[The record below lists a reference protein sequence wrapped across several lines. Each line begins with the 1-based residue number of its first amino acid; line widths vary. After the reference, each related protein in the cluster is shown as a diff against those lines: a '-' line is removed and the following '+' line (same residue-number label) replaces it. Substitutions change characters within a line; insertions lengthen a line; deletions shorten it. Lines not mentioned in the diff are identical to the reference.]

1 MARFLTEEHV
11 RQLLP
16 MDEALEQVEACFHA
30 LGTGQARNQPRR
42 RIRFPN
48 GMMHVLAAGDV
59 GLGVFGHKVYT
70 TTPRGARFLVTL
82 YSSEDGRP
90 LAVLEAGLLGAIR
103 TGAASGIATKYLS
116 NPDASVLGVLGT
128 GRQAPTQI
136 QAVCA
141 VRPITQVFVYSR
153 NADRRQAF
161 AEEMADSLGIPVVA
175 ACSAQETVES
185 ADVVAAITDSKQPVL
200 AGAWL
205 KPGAHVNAAG
215 NNMLVEQEVDTE
227 VLRRAWLITTDS
239 LEGAKIECGDLLAAV
254 DPGIVH
260 WDDVIEIGRV
270 VAGRHP
276 VTDRP
281 ADAITVYESQGIA
294 AEDLYAAVHVL
305 RKAEAQG
312 IGSELPY

>member
-1 MARFLTEEHV
+1 MARFLTEDHV

-16 MDEALEQVEACFHA
+16 MDEALAQVEACFHA
-30 LGTGQARNQPRR
+30 LGTGAARNQPRR
-42 RIRFPN
+42 RIRLPD
-48 GMMHVLAAGDV
+48 GMMHVMSAGDV

-70 TTPRGARFLVTL
+70 TTRKGAKFLVTL
-82 YSSEDGRP
+82 YSTEDGRP

-103 TGAASGIATKYLS
+103 TGAASGIATKYLAR
-116 NPDASVLGVLGT
+116 PDAAVLGVLGT

-141 VRPITQVFVYSR
+141 VRPISQVLVYSR
-153 NADRRQAF
+153 NAERRKAF
-161 AEEMADSLGIPVVA
+161 AEEMADSLGIPVTA
-175 ACSAQETVES
+175 AGSAQETVES

-215 NNMLVEQEVDTE
+215 NNMLAEQEVDTE
-227 VLRRAWLITTDS
+227 VFRRAWFITTDS
-239 LEGAKIECGDLLAAV
+239 LEGAKLECGDLLAAV
-254 DPGIVH
+254 EPGIVQ
-260 WDDVIEIGRV
+260 WEDVVEIGQV

-276 VTDRP
+276 VNDRP

-312 IGSELPY
+312 IGTELPF

>member
-1 MARFLTEEHV
+1 MARFLTEENV

-16 MDEALEQVEACFHA
+16 MEEALEQVEACLHA

-42 RIRFPN
+42 RIRMPG
-48 GMMHVLAAGDV
+48 GMMHVLSAGDAA
-59 GLGVFGHKVYT
+59 LGVFGHKVYT
-70 TTPRGARFLVTL
+70 TTRRGARFLVTL
-82 YSSEDGRP
+82 YSTEDGRP

-103 TGAASGIATKYLS
+103 TGAASGIATKYLANADS
-116 NPDASVLGVLGT
+116 AVLGVLGT

-141 VRPITQVFVYSR
+141 VRPITQVLVYSR
-153 NADRRQAF
+153 TAARREAF
-161 AEEMADSLGIPVVA
+161 AREITESLGIPVTAVG
-175 ACSAQETVES
+175 SAQEAVQA
-185 ADVVAAITDSKQPVL
+185 ADVVSAITNSKQPVL

-215 NNMLVEQEVDTE
+215 NNMLVEQEVDTD
-227 VLRRAWLITTDS
+227 VFRRAWLITTDS

-254 DPGIVH
+254 EPGIVQ
-260 WDDVIEIGRV
+260 WEDVVEIGRV

-276 VTDRP
+276 VSARP
-281 ADAITVYESQGIA
+281 AEAITVYESQGIA

-312 IGSELPY
+312 IGEELPF

>member
-16 MDEALEQVEACFHA
+16 MDEALAQVEACFHA

-42 RIRFPN
+42 RIRMPG
-48 GMMHVLAAGDV
+48 GMLHVMSAGDA

-70 TTPRGARFLVTL
+70 TTRQGAKFLVTL
-82 YSSEDGRP
+82 YSAEDGRP

-103 TGAASGIATKYLS
+103 TGAASGIAAKYLA
-116 NPDASVLGVLGT
+116 NPDSAVLGVLGA

-141 VRPITQVFVYSR
+141 VRPITQVLVYCR
-153 NADRRQAF
+153 NAERRESF
-161 AEEMADSLGIPVVA
+161 AREMADSLGMPVA
-175 ACSAQETVES
+175 AVGSAQEAVEP
-185 ADVVAAITDSKQPVL
+185 ADVVAAITNSKQPVL

-215 NNMLVEQEVDTE
+215 NNMLVEREVDTE

-254 DPGIVH
+254 EPGIVQ
-260 WDDVIEIGRV
+260 WEDVVEIGQIA
-270 VAGRHP
+270 AGRHP
-276 VTDRP
+276 VADRP
-281 ADAITVYESQGIA
+281 ADAITVFESQGIA

-305 RKAEAQG
+305 RKAEAEG
-312 IGSELPY
+312 IGEELPF

>member
-1 MARFLTEEHV
+1 MARFLTEEDV

-16 MDEALEQVEACFHA
+16 MAEALEQVESCFHA

-42 RIRFPN
+42 RIRMPG
-48 GMMHVLAAGDV
+48 GMLHVMSAGDRE
-59 GLGVFGHKVYT
+59 LGVFGHKVYT
-70 TTPRGARFLVTL
+70 TTRKGAKFLVTL
-82 YSSEDGRP
+82 YSTVDGRP

-103 TGAASGIATKYLS
+103 TGAASGIATKYLANS
-116 NPDASVLGVLGT
+116 DASVLGVLGT
-128 GRQAPTQI
+128 GLQAPTQI
-136 QAVCA
+136 QAICA
-141 VRPITQVFVYSR
+141 VRPIERVLVYSR
-153 NADRRQAF
+153 NAERREAF
-161 AEEMADSLGIPVVA
+161 AQEMAASLGIEVEA
-175 ACSAQETVES
+175 AGSAQAAIEP

-215 NNMLVEQEVDTE
+215 NNMLVEQEVDTD

-254 DPGIVH
+254 DPGIVQ
-260 WDDVIEIGRV
+260 WVDVVEIGQI

-276 VTDRP
+276 VVDRP
-281 ADAITVYESQGIA
+281 SDAITVYESQGIA

-305 RKAEAQG
+305 RQAEAQD
-312 IGSELPY
+312 IGTELPF

>member
-1 MARFLTEEHV
+1 MARFLTEENV

-16 MDEALEQVEACFHA
+16 MAEALAQVETCFQA

-42 RIRFPN
+42 RIRMPG
-48 GMMHVLAAGDV
+48 GMMHVMSAGDR

-70 TTPRGARFLVTL
+70 TTRRGARFLITL
-82 YSSEDGRP
+82 YSTEDGRP

-103 TGAASGIATKYLS
+103 TGAASGIATKYLA
-116 NPDASVLGVLGT
+116 NPDAAVLGVLGT
-128 GRQAPTQI
+128 GRQSPTQI

-141 VRPITQVFVYSR
+141 VRPIERVLVYSR
-153 NADRRQAF
+153 NPERRAAF
-161 AEEMADSLGIPVVA
+161 AAEMTDSLGIAVTA
-175 ACSAQETVES
+175 AGSAQAAVES
-185 ADVVAAITDSKQPVL
+185 ADVVAAITNSKQPVL

-215 NNMLVEQEVDTE
+215 NNMLTEQEVDTD
-227 VLRRAWLITTDS
+227 VFRRAWLVATDS

-254 DPGIVH
+254 DPGIVQ
-260 WDDVIEIGRV
+260 WEDVIEIGQV
-270 VAGRHP
+270 AAGRHP
-276 VTDRP
+276 VNRP

-312 IGSELPY
+312 VGEELPY

>member
-1 MARFLTEEHV
+1 MARFLTEENV

-16 MDEALEQVEACFHA
+16 MAEALAQVEACFQA

-42 RIRFPN
+42 RIRMPG
-48 GMMHVLAAGDV
+48 GMMHVMSAGDR

-70 TTPRGARFLVTL
+70 TTRRGARFLITL
-82 YSSEDGRP
+82 YSTADGRP

-103 TGAASGIATKYLS
+103 TGAASGIATKYLA
-116 NPDASVLGVLGT
+116 NPDAAVLGVLGT
-128 GRQAPTQI
+128 GRQSPTQI

-141 VRPITQVFVYSR
+141 VRPIAQVLVYSR
-153 NADRRQAF
+153 NADRREAF
-161 AEEMADSLGIPVVA
+161 AAEMTDSLGIAVTA
-175 ACSAQETVES
+175 AGSAQAAVES
-185 ADVVAAITDSKQPVL
+185 ADVVAAITNSKQPVL

-215 NNMLVEQEVDTE
+215 NNMLTEQEVDTD
-227 VLRRAWLITTDS
+227 VFRRAWLVTTDS

-254 DPGIVH
+254 DPGIVQ
-260 WDDVIEIGRV
+260 WEDVIEIGRV
-270 VAGRHP
+270 AAGRHP
-276 VTDRP
+276 VNRP

-312 IGSELPY
+312 IGVDLPF

>member
-1 MARFLTEEHV
+1 MARFLTEDQV

-16 MDEALEQVEACFHA
+16 MEEALEQVEACFHA

-42 RIRFPN
+42 RIRMPG
-48 GMMHVLAAGDV
+48 GMLHVMSAGDRE
-59 GLGVFGHKVYT
+59 LGVFGHKVYT
-70 TTPRGARFLVTL
+70 TTRKGAKFLFTL
-82 YSSEDGRP
+82 YSTDDGRP

-103 TGAASGIATKYLS
+103 TGAASGIATKYLANS
-116 NPDASVLGVLGT
+116 GASVLGVLGT
-128 GRQAPTQI
+128 GLQAPTQI
-136 QAVCA
+136 QAICA
-141 VRPITQVFVYSR
+141 VRPIERVLVYSR
-153 NADRRQAF
+153 NAERREAF
-161 AEEMADSLGIPVVA
+161 AQEMAASLGIAVEA
-175 ACSAQETVES
+175 AGSAQAAIEP

-227 VLRRAWLITTDS
+227 VLRRAWLIATDS

-254 DPGIVH
+254 EPGIVQ
-260 WDDVIEIGRV
+260 WEDVIEIGQV

-276 VTDRP
+276 VDRP

-312 IGSELPY
+312 IGSELPF

>member
-1 MARFLTEEHV
+1 MALFLTEENV
-11 RQLLP
+11 RQLLS
-16 MDEALEQVEACFHA
+16 MDEALAQVEACLQA

-42 RIRFPN
+42 RIRLPS
-48 GMMHVLAAGDV
+48 GMLHVMSAGDAE
-59 GLGVFGHKVYT
+59 LGFFGHKVYT
-70 TTPRGARFLVTL
+70 TTRQGAKFLITL
-82 YSSEDGRP
+82 YSAADGRP

-103 TGAASGIATKYLS
+103 TGAASGIATKYLA

-141 VRPITQVFVYSR
+141 VRPIERVLVYSR
-153 NADRRQAF
+153 NAERREAF
-161 AEEMADSLGIPVVA
+161 AREMAASLGIAVEA
-175 ACSAQETVES
+175 ADSAREAVEP

-215 NNMLVEQEVDTE
+215 NNMLAEQEVDTE

-239 LEGAKIECGDLLAAV
+239 LEGAKLECGDLLAAV

-260 WDDVIEIGRV
+260 WEDVIEIGRV
-270 VAGRHP
+270 VAGRYP
-276 VTDRP
+276 VARP

-305 RKAEAQG
+305 RRAEAQG
-312 IGSELPY
+312 IGVELPF

>member
-1 MARFLTEEHV
+1 MARFLTEDHV

-16 MDEALEQVEACFHA
+16 MDEALAQVEACFHA

-42 RIRFPN
+42 RIRLPD
-48 GMMHVLAAGDV
+48 GMMHVMSAGDV

-70 TTPRGARFLVTL
+70 TTRRGARFLVTL
-82 YSSEDGRP
+82 YSTDDGRP
-90 LAVLEAGLLGAIR
+90 LAVLEASLLGAIR
-103 TGAASGIATKYLS
+103 TGAASGIATKYLAS
-116 NPDASVLGVLGT
+116 SDASVLGVLGT

-141 VRPITQVFVYSR
+141 VRPIERVLVYSR
-153 NADRRQAF
+153 NAEKREAF
-161 AEEMADSLGIPVVA
+161 AQEMAASLGIAVEA
-175 ACSAQETVES
+175 ADSAQEAVAS
-185 ADVVAAITDSKQPVL
+185 ADVVAAITDSKRPVL

-215 NNMLVEQEVDTE
+215 NNMLAEQELDVE
-227 VLRRAWLITTDS
+227 VFRRAWLITTDS
-239 LEGAKIECGDLLAAV
+239 LEGAKLECGDLLAAV
-254 DPGIVH
+254 EPGSVQ
-260 WDDVIEIGRV
+260 WEDVVEIGQV

-276 VTDRP
+276 VDRP

-305 RKAEAQG
+305 RKAEAEG
-312 IGSELPY
+312 IGTELPF

>member
-1 MARFLTEEHV
+1 MARFLTEENV

-16 MDEALEQVEACFHA
+16 MAEALAQVEACFQA

-42 RIRFPN
+42 RIRMPG
-48 GMMHVLAAGDV
+48 GMMHVMSAGDR

-70 TTPRGARFLVTL
+70 TTRCGARFLITL
-82 YSSEDGRP
+82 YSTADGRP

-103 TGAASGIATKYLS
+103 TGAASGIATKYLA
-116 NPDASVLGVLGT
+116 NPDAAVLGVLGT
-128 GRQAPTQI
+128 GRQSPTQI

-141 VRPITQVFVYSR
+141 VRPIERVLVYSR
-153 NADRRQAF
+153 NPARREAF
-161 AEEMADSLGIPVVA
+161 AAEMTDSLGIAVTA
-175 ACSAQETVES
+175 AGSAQAAVES
-185 ADVVAAITDSKQPVL
+185 ADVVAAITNSKQPVL

-215 NNMLVEQEVDTE
+215 NNMLTEQEVDTD
-227 VLRRAWLITTDS
+227 VFRRAWLIATDS

-254 DPGIVH
+254 EPGIVQ
-260 WDDVIEIGRV
+260 WEDVIEIGRV
-270 VAGRHP
+270 VAGSHP
-276 VTDRP
+276 VNRP

-312 IGSELPY
+312 IGVELPY

>member
-1 MARFLTEEHV
+1 MARFLTEEDV

-16 MDEALEQVEACFHA
+16 MADALAQVEACFHA

-42 RIRFPN
+42 RIRLHG
-48 GMMHVLAAGDV
+48 GMMHVMSAGDG

-70 TTPRGARFLVTL
+70 TTRQGAKFLVTL
-82 YSSEDGRP
+82 YSTEDGRP

-103 TGAASGIATKYLS
+103 TGAASGIATKHLA

-136 QAVCA
+136 QAICA
-141 VRPITQVFVYSR
+141 VRPIERVLVYSR
-153 NADRRQAF
+153 NAERREAF
-161 AEEMADSLGIPVVA
+161 AQEMAASLGIAVEA
-175 ACSAQETVES
+175 AGSAQAAIEP

-205 KPGAHVNAAG
+205 KPGSHVNAAG

-254 DPGIVH
+254 EPGIVQ
-260 WDDVIEIGRV
+260 WEDVVEIGQV

-276 VTDRP
+276 IDRP
-281 ADAITVYESQGIA
+281 VDAITVYESQGIA

-305 RKAEAQG
+305 RQAEAQG
-312 IGSELPY
+312 IGEELPF

>member
-1 MARFLTEEHV
+1 MARFLTEENV

-16 MDEALEQVEACFHA
+16 MEEALAQVEACFQA

-42 RIRFPN
+42 RIRMPG
-48 GMMHVLAAGDV
+48 GMMHVMSAGDR

-70 TTPRGARFLVTL
+70 TTRRGARFLITL
-82 YSSEDGRP
+82 YSTEDGRP

-103 TGAASGIATKYLS
+103 TGAASGIATKYLA
-116 NPDASVLGVLGT
+116 NPDAAVLGVLGT
-128 GRQAPTQI
+128 GRQSPTQI

-141 VRPITQVFVYSR
+141 VRPIERVLVYSR
-153 NADRRQAF
+153 NAERREAF
-161 AEEMADSLGIPVVA
+161 AAEMTDSLGIAVTA
-175 ACSAQETVES
+175 AGSAQAAVES
-185 ADVVAAITDSKQPVL
+185 ADVVAAITNSKQPVL

-215 NNMLVEQEVDTE
+215 NNMLTEQEVDTD
-227 VLRRAWLITTDS
+227 VFRRAWLVTTDS

-254 DPGIVH
+254 DPGIVQ
-260 WDDVIEIGRV
+260 WEDVIEIGRV
-270 VAGRHP
+270 AAGRHP
-276 VTDRP
+276 VNRP

-312 IGSELPY
+312 IGVDLPF

>member
-1 MARFLTEEHV
+1 MALFLTEENV

-16 MDEALEQVEACFHA
+16 MADALAQVEACFQA

-42 RIRFPN
+42 RIRLPD
-48 GMMHVLAAGDV
+48 GMMHVMSAGDV

-70 TTPRGARFLVTL
+70 TTRKGAKFLITL
-82 YSSEDGRP
+82 YSTDDGRP

-103 TGAASGIATKYLS
+103 TGAASGIATKYLA
-116 NPDASVLGVLGT
+116 NADAKVLGVLGT
-128 GRQAPTQI
+128 GRQSPTQI
-136 QAVCA
+136 EAICG
-141 VRPITQVFVYSR
+141 VRPIERVLVYSR
-153 NADRRQAF
+153 NAARREAF
-161 AEEMADSLGIPVVA
+161 AQQMAASLGIVVEA
-175 ACSAQETVES
+175 AESAQAAVTP

-215 NNMLVEQEVDTE
+215 NNMLVEQEVDTD
-227 VLRRAWLITTDS
+227 VFRRAWLVATDS

-254 DPGIVH
+254 DPGIVQ
-260 WDDVIEIGRV
+260 WEDVIEIGQV

-276 VTDRP
+276 VNDRP

-305 RKAEAQG
+305 RQAEEQG
-312 IGSELPY
+312 IGEELPF

>member
-1 MARFLTEEHV
+1 MALFLTEENV

-16 MDEALEQVEACFHA
+16 MADALAQVEACFQA

-42 RIRFPN
+42 RIRLPD
-48 GMMHVLAAGDV
+48 GMMHVMSAGDV

-70 TTPRGARFLVTL
+70 TTRKGAKFLVTL
-82 YSSEDGRP
+82 YNTDDGRP

-103 TGAASGIATKYLS
+103 TGAASGIATKYLA

-141 VRPITQVFVYSR
+141 VRPIEQVHVYSR
-153 NADRRQAF
+153 NAARREAF
-161 AEEMADSLGIPVVA
+161 AREMSALLGIPVTA
-175 ACSAQETVES
+175 AASAQAAVEP
-185 ADVVAAITDSKQPVL
+185 ADVVAAITDSKQPIL

-254 DPGIVH
+254 EPGLVQ
-260 WDDVIEIGRV
+260 WEDVIELGQV

-276 VTDRP
+276 VARP

-305 RKAEAQG
+305 RNAQEQG
-312 IGSELPY
+312 IGEELPF

>member
-1 MARFLTEEHV
+1 MARFLTEENV

-16 MDEALEQVEACFHA
+16 MDEALAQVEACFRA

-42 RIRFPN
+42 RIRMPG
-48 GMMHVLAAGDV
+48 GMMHVMSAGDR

-70 TTPRGARFLVTL
+70 TTRQGAKFLVTL
-82 YSSEDGRP
+82 YSTADGRP

-103 TGAASGIATKYLS
+103 TGAASGIATKYLA
-116 NPDASVLGVLGT
+116 NADAAVLGVLGT
-128 GRQAPTQI
+128 GKQSPTQI

-141 VRPITQVFVYSR
+141 VRPIEQVLVYSR
-153 NADRRQAF
+153 NAERREAF
-161 AEEMADSLGIPVVA
+161 AAEMADTLGIPVTA
-175 ACSAQETVES
+175 ASSAQEAVEPV
-185 ADVVAAITDSKQPVL
+185 DVVAAITASKQPVL

-205 KPGAHVNAAG
+205 KPGVHVNAAG
-215 NNMLVEQEVDTE
+215 NNMLTEQEVDTD
-227 VLRRAWLITTDS
+227 VFRRAWLVATDS

-254 DPGIVH
+254 DPGIVQ
-260 WDDVIEIGRV
+260 WEDVIEIGQV

-276 VTDRP
+276 VDRP

-312 IGSELPY
+312 IGTELPF

>member
-1 MARFLTEEHV
+1 MTRFLTEAHV

-16 MDEALEQVEACFHA
+16 MEEALAQVEACLHA

-42 RIRFPN
+42 RIRLSS
-48 GMMHVLAAGDV
+48 GMMHVMSAGDAE
-59 GLGVFGHKVYT
+59 LGFFGHKVYT
-70 TTPRGARFLVTL
+70 TTRKGAKFLITL
-82 YSSEDGRP
+82 YSSDDGRP

-103 TGAASGIATKYLS
+103 TGAASGIATKYLA
-116 NPDASVLGVLGT
+116 NTDASVLGVLGT

-141 VRPITQVFVYSR
+141 VRPIERVLVYSR
-153 NADRRQAF
+153 NAERREAF
-161 AEEMADSLGIPVVA
+161 AQEMAASLDIAVEA
-175 ACSAQETVES
+175 AGSAQAAVEP

-205 KPGAHVNAAG
+205 RPGAHVNAAG
-215 NNMLVEQEVDTE
+215 NNMLAEQEVDTE
-227 VLRRAWLITTDS
+227 VLRRAWLIATDS
-239 LEGAKIECGDLLAAV
+239 LEGAQLECGDLLAAV

-260 WDDVIEIGRV
+260 WEDVVEIGQI

-276 VTDRP
+276 VNNRP

-312 IGSELPY
+312 IGEELPF

>member
-16 MDEALEQVEACFHA
+16 MADALEQVEACFYA

-42 RIRFPN
+42 RIRLPG
-48 GMMHVLAAGDV
+48 GMMHVMSAGDV

-70 TTPRGARFLVTL
+70 TTRQGARFLVTL
-82 YSSEDGRP
+82 YSTEDGRP

-103 TGAASGIATKYLS
+103 TGAASGIATKYLA
-116 NPDASVLGVLGT
+116 NPDAAVLGVLGT

-136 QAVCA
+136 QAICA
-141 VRPITQVFVYSR
+141 VRPIERVLVYSR
-153 NADRRQAF
+153 NAAKREAF
-161 AEEMADSLGIPVVA
+161 AQEMAASLGIAVEA
-175 ACSAQETVES
+175 AESAQAAVEP
-185 ADVVAAITDSKQPVL
+185 ADVIAAITDSKQPVL

-227 VLRRAWLITTDS
+227 VLRRAWLIATDS

-254 DPGIVH
+254 EPGIVQ
-260 WDDVIEIGRV
+260 WEDVIEIGQV

-276 VTDRP
+276 VDRP
-281 ADAITVYESQGIA
+281 ADVITVYESQGIA

-312 IGSELPY
+312 IGEELPF

>member
-1 MARFLTEEHV
+1 MARFLTEEDV

-16 MDEALEQVEACFHA
+16 MAEALEQVEACFHA

-42 RIRFPN
+42 RIRLPD
-48 GMMHVLAAGDV
+48 GMMHILSAGDA
-59 GLGVFGHKVYT
+59 GIGVFGHKVYT
-70 TTPRGARFLVTL
+70 TTRKGAKFLVTL
-82 YSSEDGRP
+82 YSTADGRP

-103 TGAASGIATKYLS
+103 TGAASGIATKYLA

-128 GRQAPTQI
+128 GRQSPTQI
-136 QAVCA
+136 QAICA
-141 VRPITQVFVYSR
+141 VRPIERVLVYSR
-153 NADRRQAF
+153 NAERREAF
-161 AEEMADSLGIPVVA
+161 AQEMSASLGIAVEA
-175 ACSAQETVES
+175 ADSAQAAIEP
-185 ADVVAAITDSKQPVL
+185 ADVVAAITDSKQAVL

-215 NNMLVEQEVDTE
+215 NNMLVEQELDTE
-227 VLRRAWLITTDS
+227 ALRRAWLITTDS

-254 DPGIVH
+254 EPGIVQ
-260 WDDVIEIGRV
+260 WEDVIEIGQV

-276 VTDRP
+276 VARP

-305 RKAEAQG
+305 RKAEAVG
-312 IGSELPY
+312 IGTELPF